1 MVVGDVGHVVQD
13 NRRLFVIW
21 RAALDFESPIAFDG
35 YNRVSCTYIFGRVN
49 VLEVLE
55 AVSVVTDVR
64 ISACI

>member
-1 MVVGDVGHVVQD
+1 MVARDIRHVMQD

-21 RAALDFESPIAFDG
+21 RAALDFKSPIAFDG